1 MAVTVA
7 GTTPVKKRWAVP
19 DLEHISFFLVFLGV
33 PLALYT
39 IFVILPFVQAFYYSL
54 TDWSGFSKSMNFV
67 GLDNYRALLQD
78 PVFTKAV
85 LNSVVLVLVLPP
97 LVIVLS
103 LTLATLMTVGGVSRG
118 EVRGLAGSGLYR
130 VISFFPYT
138 IPAIVIGI
146 LWAQMYDPSSGL
158 LNGILTAMGFDF
170 FQSFAWLG
178 NERTAMGASIFVIAW
193 SMVGFYMVLFIAAIK
208 GIPSEV
214 YDAARVDGAG
224 RFRTAISI
232 TVPMIRDTIRTAYI
246 YLGILALDAFVY
258 MQALNSSGGPANST
272 VVISQHLLNTA
283 FKKGKFGY
291 ATSMGATL
299 ALITL
304 TFAAIVFLV
313 FYLTGEKK
321 PKKVK
326 PVAEA
331 AAAKPTAPA
340 TDVRAT
346 VEALR
351 SQPAKVAAT
360 AASTAP
366 TTAAAQAT
374 PSPVKAEGLSRP
386 PRVEHKPSRP
396 SFWTDRKV
404 AGFSHVALIGWVV
417 IVCAPLL
424 WVLMSSFKTTQ
435 QIFGSPFS
443 LPTSFN
449 FDNYISAWT
458 TASIGSYFFNTI
470 IVVGGALVIVMLLG
484 AMCAYVL
491 ARYEF
496 KGSQVIYYLMLAGLT
511 FPVFLAVVPL
521 FNTLRGFGL
530 LNTLPGLTITYV
542 AFALPFTVFF
552 LYAFFKSLPQ
562 EVAEAAALD
571 GCGPWRIFFQIML
584 PMAKPGMAS
593 VAIFNFLG
601 LWNQFLLPIALNTN
615 TKNYVLSQGMASF
628 ASQAGYAVNFGAL
641 FAAVVITVLPVLI
654 TYIIFQRQLQGS
666 VSPGLLK

>member
-1 MAVTVA
+1 MESTMARAPATR
-7 GTTPVKKRWAVP
+7 TRRWKLP
-19 DLEHISFFLVFLGV
+19 SLENTGFMLVFLGL
-33 PLALYT
+33 PLAIYV
-39 IFVILPFVQAFYYSL
+39 IFVISPFVQAFYYSM
-54 TDWSGFSKSMNFV
+54 TDWSGFSKKMNFV
-67 GLDNYRALLQD
+67 GLTNYLTLLSD

-85 LNSVVLVLVLPP
+85 YNSIFLVLVLPP

-103 LTLATLMTVGGVSRG
+103 LTLATLVTVGGVTKG
-118 EVRGLAGSGLYR
+118 EVQGLKHSGIYR

-138 IPAIVIGI
+138 VPAIVIGI

-158 LNGILTAMGFDF
+158 LNGILTAMGFEF
-170 FQSFAWLG
+170 FKSFAWLG
-178 NERTAMGASIFVIAW
+178 DERTAMGASIFVIAW

-208 GIPSEV
+208 GIPADV
-214 YDAARVDGAG
+214 YEAARVDGAG

-258 MQALNSSGGPANST
+258 MQALNPSGGPANST

-291 ATSMGATL
+291 ATSMGAAL
-299 ALITL
+299 AIITL
-304 TFAAIVFLV
+304 IFAAIVFFV
-313 FYLTGEKK
+313 FWWTGRPAKWK
-321 PKKVK
+321 ATGTGSA
-326 PVAEA
+326 PVA
-331 AAAKPTAPA
+331 
-340 TDVRAT
+340 RAT
-346 VEALR
+346 
-351 SQPAKVAAT
+351 PVAAPPKSVT
-360 AASTAP
+360 RVPSTP
-366 TTAAAQAT
+366 RKPFWNDKTVAT
-374 PSPVKAEGLSRP
+374 V
-386 PRVEHKPSRP
+386 
-396 SFWTDRKV
+396 
-404 AGFSHVALIGWVV
+404 SHVALIAWV
-417 IVCAPLL
+417 IVICAPLL

-449 FDNYISAWT
+449 FENYISAWT
-458 TASIGSYFFNTI
+458 TASIGNYFVNTV

-484 AMCAYVL
+484 AMCAYYL

-496 KGSQVIYYLMLAGLT
+496 KGSKIIYYLMLAGLT
-511 FPVFLAVVPL
+511 FPIFLAVVPL
-521 FNTLRGFGL
+521 FQTLRGFGL
-530 LNTLPGLTITYV
+530 LNTFPGLIITYV

-552 LYAFFKSLPQ
+552 LYAFFRTLPQ
-562 EVAEAAALD
+562 EIAEAAQLD
-571 GCGPWRIFFQIML
+571 GAGPWRIFFTIML
-584 PMAKPGMAS
+584 PMATPGIAS

-615 TKNYVLSQGMASF
+615 TANYVLSQGMASF

-641 FAAVVITVLPVLI
+641 FAAVVITVLPVLV

>member
-1 MAVTVA
+1 MAGALTA
-7 GTTPVKKRWAVP
+7 KRRWAI
-19 DLEHISFFLVFLGV
+19 LKFENISFALVFLGL
-33 PLALYT
+33 PLAIYV

-54 TDWSGFSKSMNFV
+54 TDWTGFSKSMNFV
-67 GLDNYRALLQD
+67 GLSNYFALTTD
-78 PVFTKAV
+78 PVFIKAV
-85 LNSVVLVLVLPP
+85 QNSIVLVLILPP

-103 LTLATLMTVGGVSRG
+103 LTLATLVTVGGVTRG
-118 EVRGLAGSGLYR
+118 QVGGLKHSDLYR
-130 VISFFPYT
+130 IISFFPYT
-138 IPAIVIGI
+138 VPAIVIGI
-146 LWAQMYDPSSGL
+146 LWAQMYDPSNGL

-170 FQSFAWLG
+170 FKSFAWLG
-178 NERTAMGASIFVIAW
+178 NERTAMGASIFVITW

-208 GIPSEV
+208 GIPAEV
-214 YDAARVDGAG
+214 YEAARVDGAG

-258 MQALNSSGGPANST
+258 MQALNPVGGPANST

-304 TFAAIVFLV
+304 AFAAIVFLV
-313 FYLTGEKK
+313 FWLTGEKK
-321 PKKVK
+321 APNIPVPKSAPRSDVG
-326 PVAEA
+326 A
-331 AAAKPTAPA
+331 ALA
-340 TDVRAT
+340 
-346 VEALR
+346 ALR
-351 SQPAKVAAT
+351 T
-360 AASTAP
+360 GASETKGRAP
-366 TTAAAQAT
+366 
-374 PSPVKAEGLSRP
+374 KALS
-386 PRVEHKPSRP
+386 KPS
-396 SFWTDRKV
+396 FFTDRKV
-404 AGFSHVALIGWVV
+404 AIIAHTALIAWV
-417 IVCAPLL
+417 IIICAPLL

-443 LPTSFN
+443 LPTTLN
-449 FDNYISAWT
+449 FDNYVSAWT
-458 TASIGSYFFNTI
+458 TASIGTYFLNTV
-470 IVVGGALVIVMLLG
+470 IVVGSALVIVMLLG
-484 AMCAYVL
+484 AMCAYYL

-496 KGSQVIYYLMLAGLT
+496 KGSQIIYYLMLAGLT

-521 FNTLRGFGL
+521 FQTLKGFGI
-530 LNTLPGLTITYV
+530 LNTLPGLIVTYV

-552 LYAFFKSLPQ
+552 LYAFFKTLPQ

-571 GCGPWRIFFQIML
+571 GCGPFRIFFQIML
-584 PMAKPGMAS
+584 PMATPGIAS

-615 TKNYVLSQGMASF
+615 AKNYVLSQGMASF

-641 FAAVVITVLPVLI
+641 FAAVVITVLPVLV

>member
-1 MAVTVA
+1 MDSTMARAPTA
-7 GTTPVKKRWAVP
+7 ATRRWKLP
-19 DLEHISFFLVFLGV
+19 SLENTGFMLVFLGL
-33 PLALYT
+33 PLAIYV
-39 IFVILPFVQAFYYSL
+39 IFVISPFVQAFYYSM
-54 TDWSGFSKSMNFV
+54 TDWSGFSKKMNFV
-67 GLDNYRALLQD
+67 GLTNYLTLLTD

-85 LNSVVLVLVLPP
+85 YNSIFLVLVLPP

-103 LTLATLMTVGGVSRG
+103 LTLATLVTVGGVTKG
-118 EVRGLAGSGLYR
+118 EVQGLKHSGIYR

-138 IPAIVIGI
+138 VPAIVIGI

-158 LNGILTAMGFDF
+158 LNGILTAMGLEF
-170 FQSFAWLG
+170 FKSFAWLG
-178 NERTAMGASIFVIAW
+178 DERTAMGASIFVIAW

-208 GIPSEV
+208 GIPADV
-214 YDAARVDGAG
+214 YEAARVDGAG

-258 MQALNSSGGPANST
+258 MQALNPSGGPANST

-291 ATSMGATL
+291 ATSMGAAL
-299 ALITL
+299 AIITL
-304 TFAAIVFLV
+304 VFAAIVFLV
-313 FYLTGEKK
+313 FWWTGRPAKWK
-321 PKKVK
+321 AGPAGSASVARVTSAPAK
-326 PVAEA
+326 PVARA
-331 AAAKPTAPA
+331 VCTPRKP
-340 TDVRAT
+340 
-346 VEALR
+346 
-351 SQPAKVAAT
+351 
-360 AASTAP
+360 
-366 TTAAAQAT
+366 
-374 PSPVKAEGLSRP
+374 
-386 PRVEHKPSRP
+386 
-396 SFWTDRKV
+396 FWTDKTV
-404 AGFSHVALIGWVV
+404 ATVSHVALIAWV
-417 IVCAPLL
+417 IVICAPLL

-449 FDNYISAWT
+449 FENYVSAWT
-458 TASIGSYFFNTI
+458 TASIGNYFVNTV

-484 AMCAYVL
+484 AMCAYYL

-496 KGSQVIYYLMLAGLT
+496 KGSKIIYYLMLAGLT
-511 FPVFLAVVPL
+511 FPIFLAVVPL
-521 FNTLRGFGL
+521 FQTLRGFGL
-530 LNTLPGLTITYV
+530 LNTFPGLIITYV

-552 LYAFFKSLPQ
+552 LYAFFRTLPQ
-562 EVAEAAALD
+562 EIAEAAQLD
-571 GCGPWRIFFQIML
+571 GAGPWRIFFTIML
-584 PMAKPGMAS
+584 PMATPGIAS

-615 TKNYVLSQGMASF
+615 TANYVLSQGMASF

-641 FAAVVITVLPVLI
+641 FAAVVITVLPVLV

>member
-1 MAVTVA
+1 MDSTMARAPVTRRFKLP
-7 GTTPVKKRWAVP
+7 G
-19 DLEHISFFLVFLGV
+19 LEHTAFMLVFLGL
-33 PLALYT
+33 PLA
-39 IFVILPFVQAFYYSL
+39 IFVIFVISPFVQAFYYSM

-67 GLDNYRALLQD
+67 GLDNYFALVSD

-85 LNSVVLVLVLPP
+85 YNSIVLVAVLPP
-97 LVIVLS
+97 LVIILA
-103 LTLATLMTVGGVSRG
+103 LTLATLVTVGGVTRG
-118 EVRGLAGSGLYR
+118 EVQGLKNSGIYR

-138 IPAIVIGI
+138 VPAIVIGI
-146 LWAQMYDPSSGL
+146 IWAQMYDPSSGL

-170 FQSFAWLG
+170 FKSFAWLG
-178 NERTAMGASIFVIAW
+178 DERTAMGASIFVIAW
-193 SMVGFYMVLFIAAIK
+193 SMIGFYMVLFIAAIK

-214 YDAARVDGAG
+214 YEAARVDGAG

-258 MQALNSSGGPANST
+258 MQALNPSGGPANST

-299 ALITL
+299 AIITL
-304 TFAAIVFLV
+304 LFAALVFLV

-326 PVAEA
+326 KAVTAPTATEVVNTLPMRTAVANLRTQVAAGPASVA
-331 AAAKPTAPA
+331 AAAAA
-340 TDVRAT
+340 TD
-346 VEALR
+346 
-351 SQPAKVAAT
+351 PAT
-360 AASTAP
+360 AAANAL
-366 TTAAAQAT
+366 AAA
-374 PSPVKAEGLSRP
+374 RP
-386 PRVEHKPSRP
+386 PKIVRAEPKPT
-396 SFWTDRKV
+396 FWTDAVV
-404 AGFSHVALIGWVV
+404 ARISHVALIGWVV
-417 IVCAPLL
+417 IVCAPLV
-424 WVLMSSFKTTQ
+424 WVTMSSFKTTQ

-449 FDNYISAWT
+449 FDNYVSAWT
-458 TASIGSYFFNTI
+458 TASIGSYFFNTV
-470 IVVGGALVIVMLLG
+470 IVVGAALVIVMLLG

-491 ARYEF
+491 ARYQF
-496 KGSQVIYYLMLAGLT
+496 RGSQVIYYLMLAGLT
-511 FPVFLAVVPL
+511 FPIFLAVVPL
-521 FNTLRGFGL
+521 FQTLRGFGL
-530 LNTLPGLTITYV
+530 LNTFPGLIITYV

-552 LYAFFKSLPQ
+552 LFAFFKTLPQ
-562 EVAEAAALD
+562 EVAEAAAID
-571 GCGPWRIFFQIML
+571 GAGPFRIFFTIML
-584 PMAKPGMAS
+584 PMAKPGLAS

-615 TKNYVLSQGMASF
+615 AKNYVLSQGMASF

>member
-1 MAVTVA
+1 MTGASTA
-7 GTTPVKKRWAVP
+7 NRRWALP
-19 DLEHISFFLVFLGV
+19 NLEHIGFMLVFLGV
-33 PLALYT
+33 PLAIYVV
-39 IFVILPFVQAFYYSL
+39 FVILPFVQAFYYSL

-67 GLDNYRALLQD
+67 GLANYFALTQD

-85 LNSVVLVLVLPP
+85 LNSIVLVLVLPP

-103 LTLATLMTVGGVSRG
+103 LTLATLVTVGGVSRG
-118 EVRGLAGSGLYR
+118 EVRGLAHSGIYR

-138 IPAIVIGI
+138 VPAIVIGI

-158 LNGILTAMGFDF
+158 LNGILTALGFDF
-170 FQSFAWLG
+170 FQSFPWLG
-178 NERTAMGASIFVIAW
+178 NERTAMGASIFVITW

-258 MQALNSSGGPANST
+258 MQALNPSGGPANST

-299 ALITL
+299 AIITL
-304 TFAAIVFLV
+304 AFAAIVFLV
-313 FYLTGEKK
+313 FYLTGERA
-321 PKKVK
+321 PKKTK
-326 PVAEA
+326 AVATPAPAPAKDTTNVRAAIEALRAKSVAAASPAPQQPSVA
-331 AAAKPTAPA
+331 AAA
-340 TDVRAT
+340 
-346 VEALR
+346 
-351 SQPAKVAAT
+351 AA
-360 AASTAP
+360 AAAP
-366 TTAAAQAT
+366 TTT
-374 PSPVKAEGLSRP
+374 LSRP
-386 PRVEHKPSRP
+386 PRIPPARSRP
-396 SFWTDRKV
+396 SIFTDKTV
-404 AGFSHVALIGWVV
+404 AGIAHTSLIAWV
-417 IVCAPLL
+417 IIICLPLL
-424 WVLMSSFKTTQ
+424 WVLMSSFKTTA
-435 QIFGSPFS
+435 QIFQSPFS

-449 FDNYISAWT
+449 FDNYVSAWT
-458 TASIGSYFFNTI
+458 TASIGTYFFNTVV
-470 IVVGGALVIVMLLG
+470 VVGSALVIVMVLG
-484 AMCAYVL
+484 SMCAYVL
-491 ARYEF
+491 ARYPF
-496 KGSQVIYYLMLAGLT
+496 KGSQIIYYLMLAGLT
-511 FPVFLAVVPL
+511 FPIFLAVVPL
-521 FNTLRGFGL
+521 FMTLRGFGL
-530 LNTLPGLTITYV
+530 LNTFPGLIITYV

-552 LYAFFKSLPQ
+552 LYAFFKALPQ

-571 GCGPWRIFFQIML
+571 GCGPWRTFFQIML
-584 PMAKPGMAS
+584 PMAKPGIAS

-615 TKNYVLSQGMASF
+615 SNNYVLSQGMASF

-641 FAAVVITVLPVLI
+641 FAAVVITVLPVLV

-666 VSPGLLK
+666 VAPGLLK